1 MKSTHY
7 LFQSNPSLQ
16 KSCTLSFIDQQLA
29 SSLLI
34 GSSKEYRRWLL
45 NLAQFLAEEGLESR
59 LREICQYLLGPP
71 YRGPESKWESSILG
85 NDKHELLKEILAI
98 TTSNLELQRFY
109 TEFQQQLDLI
119 ISSSSIS

>member
-29 SSLLI
+29 SSFLL
-34 GSSKEYRRWLL
+34 GSSKEYHHWLL
-45 NLAQFLAEEGLESR
+45 NLARFLAEEGLESR

-71 YRGPESKWESSILG
+71 HRDSDSKWESSILG
-85 NDKHELLKEILAI
+85 NEKHELLKEILAI
-98 TTSNLELQRFY
+98 TINNLELQRFY
-109 TEFQQQLDLI
+109 TEFKQQLDHI
-119 ISSSSIS
+119 VSSSNS